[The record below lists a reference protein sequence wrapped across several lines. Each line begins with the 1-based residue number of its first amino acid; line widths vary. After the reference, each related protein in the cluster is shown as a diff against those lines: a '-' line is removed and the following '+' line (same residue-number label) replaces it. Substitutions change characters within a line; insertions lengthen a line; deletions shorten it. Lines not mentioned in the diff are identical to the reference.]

1 MITFTVKYPYKKG
14 SHFDMDYYCDVHLGI
29 AKRYFGDTCK
39 GYVVVKGNHE
49 INSGTEPQFAC
60 IAHLFFNS
68 VKEFNDVMK
77 IAEPELRADVKK
89 FTDIEPVMEFFEVSM
104 KE

>member
-1 MITFTVKYPYKKG
+1 M
-14 SHFDMDYYCDVHLGI
+14 
-29 AKRYFGDTCK
+29 
-39 GYVVVKGNHE
+39 VVKGNHE
-49 INSGTEPQFAC
+49 INSGTEPQFSC

-77 IAEPELRADVKK
+77 IAEAELIADVKN
-89 FTDIEPVMEFFEVSM
+89 FTDIAPVREFFEVSM